1 MNMMN
6 LGATSQGWSD
16 DTVQCL
22 SSLKLLF
29 STLGELSEL
38 AGLPGGKATYS
49 GICDMLSVV
58 SCGGPQT
65 LEAMVSEKCV
75 RVSQL
80 TQSRNIHTF

>member
-1 MNMMN
+1 MNQMN
-6 LGATSQGWSD
+6 LDGYSRET
-16 DTVQCL
+16 TQCL
-22 SSLKLLF
+22 AQLVLLF
-29 STLGELSEL
+29 SAMGDLSEL

-49 GICDMLSVV
+49 GICNMLSVV

-80 TQSRNIHTF
+80 TQALRSSDF

>member
-1 MNMMN
+1 MNQMN
-6 LGATSQGWSD
+6 LNGYSRET
-16 DTVQCL
+16 TQCL
-22 SSLKLLF
+22 AQLVLLF
-29 STLGELSEL
+29 SSLGDLSEL

-80 TQSRNIHTF
+80 TQALRRSDF

>member
-1 MNMMN
+1 MNQMN
-6 LGATSQGWSD
+6 LDGYSNETI
-16 DTVQCL
+16 QCL
-22 SSLKLLF
+22 AQLNLLF
-29 STLGELSEL
+29 SAMGDLSEL

-65 LEAMVSEKCV
+65 LEAMVSEKCI